1 MNNQIKKF
9 SVNFLKAKNNKT
21 VSIFKKLLK
30 SIFFLRYLLFISF
43 IFFIIYLLSPKI
55 IDFNKRL
62 EKINE
67 TLIRNND
74 LLITNF
80 TDISYQVFPT
90 PRLIVKNPS
99 LVFGDEILLG
109 NSKQMALLFNLSDL
123 YKVKKL
129 NYKNVIFE
137 ESYLKL
143 KIKNIKFFFRYLDKM
158 NQEIQFN
165 NSKIEILEKN
175 IKIFDLTNFRYNK
188 KFNNKLVFKGLFSEK
203 EISIQYLIDQ
213 TGKRLTFEIPKIGLN
228 TKINFT
234 NKSNIEQSEGNAK
247 IKILDTNIKFDFKND
262 KKFEIYNS
270 YFRNKVFQSSFN
282 GEVKFN
288 PYFNFNLFVNIKNFN
303 FEKLIEN
310 NILDLLELMRSS
322 KKTNGKLKLI
332 HEKNNFNSKFINKF
346 ATSLTI
352 ANNDIEINDLI
363 IEFNEGYLKFSGLIT
378 NNENYEKLNFNLEM
392 GINKTSKFL
401 KKFNVKKKGVYE
413 KINLKTNGYL
423 NLTNN
428 KIYFNTILLNKNYK
442 ANEEDKKYYK
452 RNFENIILKDG
463 ILNIFNDK
471 KLSIFLKEIS

>member
-1 MNNQIKKF
+1 QIKKF

-247 IKILDTNIKFDFKND
+247 IKILDTNIKFDF
-262 KKFEIYNS
+262 
-270 YFRNKVFQSSFN
+270 
-282 GEVKFN
+282 
-288 PYFNFNLFVNIKNFN
+288 
-303 FEKLIEN
+303 
-310 NILDLLELMRSS
+310 
-322 KKTNGKLKLI
+322 
-332 HEKNNFNSKFINKF
+332 
-346 ATSLTI
+346 
-352 ANNDIEINDLI
+352 
-363 IEFNEGYLKFSGLIT
+363 
-378 NNENYEKLNFNLEM
+378 
-392 GINKTSKFL
+392 
-401 KKFNVKKKGVYE
+401 
-413 KINLKTNGYL
+413 
-423 NLTNN
+423 
-428 KIYFNTILLNKNYK
+428 
-442 ANEEDKKYYK
+442 
-452 RNFENIILKDG
+452 
-463 ILNIFNDK
+463 
-471 KLSIFLKEIS
+471 